1 MATTTQ
7 SYRDILATVAESL
20 KPGGE
25 IDTARMAEIDAGG
38 KNLGAQLSGSAV
50 SKGLGNV
57 SMGIPTTVAKQ
68 VGSAKL
74 KARSELMQSY
84 LGVLTNLAS
93 MAFQEEQAATSARN
107 QQQIAQGPSMASQ
120 GLDVFGKP
128 LRGSFAATQ
137 ANYMNRQMNQPTQ
150 TTSNPSAAAQP
161 NLYAAGGF
169 GGNVSS
175 APSLFG
181 DVGGSTAPASIADF
195 SGGGFYYGEG
205 GAGDTTAYGP
215 QEYKPSTY
223 TGPTDKYQ
231 IF

>member
-7 SYRDILATVAESL
+7 SYRDILASVAESL

-38 KNLGAQLSGSAV
+38 KNLGAQLAGSAV

-68 VGSAKL
+68 VSSAKL

-84 LGVLTNLAS
+84 LSVLTNLAG
-93 MAFQEEQAATSARN
+93 MAFQEQQAAASARN

-128 LRGSFAATQ
+128 LRGSLAETQ
-137 ANYMNRQMNQPTQ
+137 ANYMNRQTQ
-150 TTSNPSAAAQP
+150 ASSNPSSAAQP
-161 NLYAAGGF
+161 NLYAAGGY

-181 DVGGSTAPASIADF
+181 DVGGSTAPASVSSIQMVPLEGSTIYG
-195 SGGGFYYGEG
+195 SGGRAIGNYF
-205 GAGDTTAYGP
+205 
-215 QEYKPSTY
+215 
-223 TGPTDKYQ
+223 
-231 IF
+231 